1 MPVLESASDVAEDVG
16 GGEDLV
22 VGGLD
27 QLPRFVVFWIAEF
40 ADFLGECLGFAGD
53 TCGEVVLPVFELS
66 VDPLE
71 MVFPVHVI
79 NLLPAS

>member
-1 MPVLESASDVAEDVG
+1 
-16 GGEDLV
+16 
-22 VGGLD
+22 
-27 QLPRFVVFWIAEF
+27 
-40 ADFLGECLGFAGD
+40 LGFAGD

-79 NLLPAS
+79 TFFLPAELPFGLVVLGVLFSGPVDCGVGCAVRTAGRFRGRAS